1 MGNLRTS
8 ENTILELRKRKNAG
22 TKREVEDVSAPET
35 RSGKE
40 SPIKTERE
48 PGSFNTRRRRISRG
62 EDVSNP
68 GAIPISI
75 IVLPQVDRTIDSI
88 LQT

>member
-22 TKREVEDVSAPET
+22 TKRDVEDVSAPET

-48 PGSFNTRRRRISRG
+48 LDPSIQEG
-62 EDVSNP
+62 DVSVEEKTSAIQEHPDQHNSTAP
-68 GAIPISI
+68 GG
-75 IVLPQVDRTIDSI
+75 QDH
-88 LQT
+88 

>member
-8 ENTILELRKRKNAG
+8 EDTILELRKRKNAG
-22 TKREVEDVSAPET
+22 TKLEVEDVGTPET

-48 PGSFNTRRRRISRG
+48 LGPSIEEGDASVEEKTSAVEEQEPDQHNNTAAG
-62 EDVSNP
+62 
-68 GAIPISI
+68 G
-75 IVLPQVDRTIDSI
+75 QGH
-88 LQT
+88 